1 MTSLPMKSANEM
13 SRDRTDL
20 SARRTMMGA
29 DRSLMAWIR
38 TSLAMISFGFT
49 VYKLLQGIE
58 QSGMALPGGS
68 SPRNLG
74 LFLTG
79 LGTVAMVMGTID
91 YFHTIRTLRLYGE
104 FSVWRPSF
112 VFALIM
118 SATGLVLFVTII
130 ERIL

>member
-1 MTSLPMKSANEM
+1 MTSPPMKSANEM
-13 SRDRTDL
+13 SQDRTDL

-38 TSLAMISFGFT
+38 TSLSMISFGFT

-58 QSGMALPGGS
+58 KSGIAVPGGS

-74 LFLTG
+74 LFLIG
-79 LGTVAMVMGTID
+79 LGTVAMVIGTID
-91 YFHTIRTLRLYGE
+91 YFYTVKTLQLYGQ
-104 FSVWRPSF
+104 FKLWRPSF

-118 SATGLVLFVTII
+118 SVTGLVLFLTII
-130 ERIL
+130 DRIL